1 MKQALLSLLMLIAST
16 LLWAQEEPLVAGE
29 LTDTKPHD
37 SETVWAHVPNG
48 IQMAWGST
56 DCRYPKLNVPQG
68 RLLHSAKLS
77 AWAGERVMAQAVV
90 WTRNRI
96 ERPLLEA
103 SNLVCGKNVIPAE
116 AIQANFVGYVMTDE
130 LNHTGKSNCGHRP
143 NKADYDSS
151 MVADMV
157 YASEIDYIPQRS
169 TRPVWVNV
177 WVPAYTRAGIYK
189 GKITLTAASGEKAE
203 ATLEIKVGKRRLP
216 APKDW
221 AFDLDLWQNPYAVA
235 RMMNV
240 KLWSKAHF
248 DAMLP
253 VMKMLANAGQ
263 KSITASIMHHPWNG
277 QTQDAFNSMIQR
289 TLTIDGQWKYDYT
302 VFDRWVEFMTND
314 VGITGTIDCYT
325 MIPWALQFDYY
336 DQASNT
342 VKFVNA
348 CPQDTA
354 YSNYWLPFLR
364 DFAHHLRQR
373 GWFSRTAISMDE
385 RQLADMQSAIA
396 VIRQADPEFRI
407 TLAGNYHK
415 EIDHELADLSVPY
428 GQPLDQ
434 TVIGDRRHRGL
445 STTCYICCTESFP
458 NTFTF
463 SNPAEAAFIPIHAIA
478 QGYDGLLRWAYN
490 SWTLTPMRDTRFRS
504 WPAGDT
510 YIVYP
515 GARSSLRFERLVE
528 GIQCCEKI
536 RILRAEMQAKGNH
549 KALRRIDNALKPF
562 RWGGLELTQ
571 MPTGERISRLQQ
583 VLNSL

>member
-1 MKQALLSLLMLIAST
+1 
-16 LLWAQEEPLVAGE
+16 
-29 LTDTKPHD
+29 
-37 SETVWAHVPNG
+37 
-48 IQMAWGST
+48 
-56 DCRYPKLNVPQG
+56 
-68 RLLHSAKLS
+68 
-77 AWAGERVMAQAVV
+77 
-90 WTRNRI
+90 
-96 ERPLLEA
+96 
-103 SNLVCGKNVIPAE
+103 
-116 AIQANFVGYVMTDE
+116 MTDE

-151 MVADMV
+151 MVADMI

-177 WVPAYTRAGIYK
+177 WVPADTRAGIYK

-203 ATLEIKVGKRRLP
+203 AALEIKVGKRSLP

-263 KSITASIMHHPWNG
+263 KSITASIMHHPWNS

-364 DFAHHLRQR
+364 DFARHLRQR

-434 TVIGDRRHRGL
+434 TVIGDRRNRGL
-445 STTCYICCTESFP
+445 YTTCYICCTESFP

-463 SNPAEAAFIPIHAIA
+463 SDPAEAAFIPIHAIA

-536 RILRAEMQAKGNH
+536 RILRAEMQTKGNH
-549 KALRRIDNALKPF
+549 KALRRIDNALKLF